1 MIQLSQL
8 KWHPINGSW
17 SYKRLWF
24 AEVEIENH
32 ALVEGLL
39 SGSFFDVI
47 ESGYA
52 PHPINGFSL
61 YKWLCIQ

>member
-1 MIQLSQL
+1 MY
-8 KWHPINGSW
+8 PINGS
-17 SYKRLWF
+17 SLYKRLWF

-32 ALVEGLL
+32 AVVEGLL

-52 PHPINGFSL
+52 PLNPTGLPRS
-61 YKWLCIQ
+61 